1 MRRTASSSRA
11 IGISPERTWA
21 RVFSY
26 SGFQLSG
33 AMNMSMPALKA
44 RAQLSFEQPGNWP
57 WAFQSE
63 TTKPSKP
70 SGPRST
76 SVRIVSLPECLT
88 PFQLEKLAMMD
99 RTPASIAWV

>member
-1 MRRTASSSRA
+1 MA
-11 IGISPERTWA
+11 WA

-33 AMNMSMPALKA
+33 AMNMSIPALKA
-44 RAQLSFEQPGNWP
+44 RAQLSLEQSGSWP
-57 WAFQSE
+57 WAFQSD

-76 SVRIVSLPECLT
+76 SVRMVSLPVCLT
-88 PFQLEKLAMMD
+88 PFQLEKLAMID
-99 RTPASIAWV
+99 RMPSSMAWG